1 MVSETTLAVLF
12 ILAHILTGLMLLGA
26 QAVLIFLSRRPA
38 AEKIIL
44 EQAKDER
51 KLIQTQDRALA
62 ARQET
67 GGIEP

>member
-26 QAVLIFLSRRPA
+26 QAVLIFLARRPA